1 MRFNTHIHS
10 IALAA
15 LLLSPAR
22 LLYAQTVEAAGHY
35 EGTVSSPAGEMTLEI
50 DLSRTANGQLA
61 GTLTVPAQKLRGFP
75 LTNVIVNGKD
85 VSFDIATS
93 GGGSFRGE
101 LDEKGI
107 SGEFSTQ
114 MGAVLLDFERGG
126 AAHLY
131 ALPASKAIGKELEG
145 EWKGTLDVD
154 GGRRVIVNLTNQAD
168 GTSSGKFV
176 SVDENNLS
184 IPVVVAQ
191 DGTAVTL
198 TLPMIGGSYV
208 GTVNAAGTEVRGT
221 YTTSRGLAL
230 PLALKRSATN

>member
-1 MRFNTHIHS
+1 MRFNTQIHS

-15 LLLSPAR
+15 LLLSPAH
-22 LLYAQTVEAAGHY
+22 LLYAQTVDPAGHY
-35 EGTVSSPAGEMTLEI
+35 EGTVSSPAGELTLEI

-61 GTLTVPAQKLRGFP
+61 GTLTIPAQKLRGFP
-75 LTNVIVNGKD
+75 LTNVAVKGRE

-93 GGGSFRGE
+93 GGGYFRGE

-131 ALPASKAIGKELEG
+131 ALPASRAIGKELEG

-154 GGRRVIVNLTNQAD
+154 GGMRVIVNLANQAD

-184 IPVVVAQ
+184 IPVVIAQ
-191 DGTAVTL
+191 DGTRVTL
-198 TLPMIGGSYV
+198 SLPMIGGSYV
-208 GTVNAAGTEVRGT
+208 GTVNAAGTEVSGT